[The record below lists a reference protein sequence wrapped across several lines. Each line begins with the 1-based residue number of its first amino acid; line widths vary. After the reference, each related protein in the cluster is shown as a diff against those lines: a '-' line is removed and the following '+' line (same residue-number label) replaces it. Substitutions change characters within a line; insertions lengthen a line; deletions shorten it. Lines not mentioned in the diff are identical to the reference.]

1 MALRA
6 GYLALTRNV
15 SLLGQHRVKFKDLLK
30 SIFMFRF
37 DWLVDS
43 HEHTGKL
50 FESYQKLLLNLLSS
64 NSCFVPPVCRTLV
77 MALTLKEEIEEETT
91 TSKKKK
97 KSKKK
102 KEQNEKSNER
112 VCEQVRNTIVHMIK
126 VAPSSQKSLQHAL
139 RECFPHATKSVESI
153 SYYITNLLRLSDS
166 IPLMR
171 EFVFC
176 LIVEKIIK
184 IDVMVSRFD
193 TEEEEEEEDEKK
205 EEEETSN
212 DAEKLDRIMCL
223 VFEFLKRE
231 MTKKTPKQDKDEE
244 DKNEEEETTRSRGW
258 SEVSDMSD
266 RDTTTT
272 KDDDCKD
279 MFMTAL
285 RAFRT
290 TVIHTHQSTCI
301 QFIVFYAAQF
311 DESLPST
318 FVGLLLDALA
328 NESLSEALRM
338 TCVCYCASF
347 VSRAKYIELGTVRAA
362 LSFLAFWLR
371 DYIEKRT
378 NDTDYENNSTDEKKE
393 EESITT
399 SGLYVTRRD
408 HVQKNEH
415 NIFYCSLQA
424 LLYTLCFKT
433 KSILSEPDGIAFLQD
448 LNLTAILSCS
458 LNPLSRCLRDVALE
472 FQSLAVHVGWSST
485 LVEFLK
491 HVVLTTESKNEE
503 DEEKDEEKKSI
514 AFDEFF
520 PFDPYLLPK
529 SGEMY
534 VTQGIYNKW
543 DESAIKV
550 DDDEEEE
557 EEEENAEEG
566 VVDKEEQER
575 EHERYRQRLLRV
587 GLGT

>member
-1 MALRA
+1 MIRMHAVGLRTENTENRRRRRRTETGERETAPILRKERTPQILWNDDDSEEIFRYHRRKGIVHVFSHHTKYRNKFNNSKTRKRQIASLANFLKRALTERLKGNNADYVFFVKQLRSTLQSDPPKKNSRLVMALRA

-43 HEHTGKL
+43 HEHTNKL

-77 MALTLKEEIEEETT
+77 TALTMKEENEESETT
-91 TSKKKK
+91 KTTKKGN
-97 KSKKK
+97 KKK
-102 KEQNEKSNER
+102 KEKQDKSFEQVCER
-112 VCEQVRNTIVHMIK
+112 VRDTILHMIK

-139 RECFPHATKSVESI
+139 RDIFPHATKSVEI
-153 SYYITNLLRLSDS
+153 ICYYVTNLLHLSDS

-184 IDVMVSRFD
+184 IDVLVSRFD
-193 TEEEEEEEDEKK
+193 TVEDEEDEKR
-205 EEEETSN
+205 EEEDMSD

-231 MTKKTPKQDKDEE
+231 MTKKNSKPEKDNEI
-244 DKNEEEETTRSRGW
+244 DVEEEEEIVKTRSRGW
-258 SEVSDMSD
+258 SEVSDFSD
-266 RDTTTT
+266 HATT
-272 KDDDCKD
+272 KDDNCKD
-279 MFMTAL
+279 MFMTTL

-347 VSRAKYIELGTVRAA
+347 VSRAKYIELGT
-362 LSFLAFWLR
+362 F
-371 DYIEKRT
+371 
-378 NDTDYENNSTDEKKE
+378 
-393 EESITT
+393 
-399 SGLYVTRRD
+399 
-408 HVQKNEH
+408 
-415 NIFYCSLQA
+415 
-424 LLYTLCFKT
+424 
-433 KSILSEPDGIAFLQD
+433 
-448 LNLTAILSCS
+448 
-458 LNPLSRCLRDVALE
+458 
-472 FQSLAVHVGWSST
+472 
-485 LVEFLK
+485 
-491 HVVLTTESKNEE
+491 
-503 DEEKDEEKKSI
+503 
-514 AFDEFF
+514 
-520 PFDPYLLPK
+520 
-529 SGEMY
+529 
-534 VTQGIYNKW
+534 
-543 DESAIKV
+543 
-550 DDDEEEE
+550 
-557 EEEENAEEG
+557 
-566 VVDKEEQER
+566 
-575 EHERYRQRLLRV
+575 
-587 GLGT
+587 